1 MKALA
6 LSGGVGGA
14 KLCFGL
20 AEVLKPDELRIVVN
34 NGDDEEF
41 HGFYVCPDLDTVMYT
56 LAGLSNQ
63 HTGWGIKNETFAALG
78 ALGRLGQE
86 TWFGLGDQDLAT
98 HIVRTRML
106 GQGRSLSEVTD
117 YICRRLGIEHSI
129 APMTDDLLRTTVITE
144 ELGAL
149 PFQTYFVKHRC
160 EPRVAALEFEGADCA
175 EVSRGFSES
184 LDSCDTL
191 IFCPS
196 NPYLSVAPIL
206 SMRGVRERIES
217 FEGHRLA
224 ISPIVGGQ
232 ALKGPAAKLLSELG
246 EDVSCVGVARQ
257 YTGLC
262 DTFVIDELDRDL
274 ADDVRALGM
283 EVLILNTIMN
293 NNRDKVELARNLL
306 AAISESN
313 DQ

>member
-6 LSGGVGGA
+6 LTGGVGGA

-20 AEVLKPDELRIVVN
+20 AEVLKPDELSIVVN
-34 NGDDEEF
+34 NGDDEVF
-41 HGFYVCPDLDTVMYT
+41 HGLYVCPDLDTVMYT
-56 LAGLSNQ
+56 LAGLSNP
-63 HTGWGIKNETFAALG
+63 HTGWGIRNETFAALG
-78 ALGRLGQE
+78 ALDRLGQE

-98 HIVRTRML
+98 HIVRTSML
-106 GQGRSLSEVTD
+106 SHGKSLSEVTD
-117 YICRRLGIEHSI
+117 HLCHRLGIEHPI
-129 APMTDDLLRTTVITE
+129 TPMTDDSLRTTVITR
-144 ELGAL
+144 ELGTL
-149 PFQTYFVKHRC
+149 PFQTYFVRHRC
-160 EPRVAALEFEGADCA
+160 EPTVTALEFDGSDSAYP
-175 EVSRGFSES
+175 SPGFSES

-206 SMRGVRERIES
+206 SMTGVRERIES
-217 FEGHRLA
+217 FQGHRLA
-224 ISPIVGGQ
+224 VSPIVGGQ

-257 YTGLC
+257 YVGLC

-274 ADDVRALGM
+274 AGDVRALGM
-283 EVLILNTIMN
+283 EVLVLNTIMN

-306 AAISESN
+306 GAISESN

>member
-20 AEVLKPDELRIVVN
+20 AEVLEPDELRIVVN

-41 HGFYVCPDLDTVMYT
+41 HGLYVCPDLDTVMYT
-56 LAGLSNQ
+56 LAGLSNP
-63 HTGWGIKNETFAALG
+63 HTGWGIRNETFAALS
-78 ALGRLGQE
+78 ALDRLGQE

-98 HIVRTRML
+98 HIVRTQMIR
-106 GQGRSLSEVTD
+106 QGKTLSEVTD
-117 YICRRLGIEHSI
+117 YLCRRLGIEPPI
-129 APMTDDLLRTTVITE
+129 IPMTDDLLRTTVTTK
-144 ELGAL
+144 ELGTV
-149 PFQTYFVKHRC
+149 PFQTYFVRHKC
-160 EPRVAALEFEGADCA
+160 EPTVTALEFDGADSA
-175 EVSRGFSES
+175 QASPGFSDS
-184 LDSCDTL
+184 LYSCDAL

-206 SMRGVRERIES
+206 AVPGVRERIES

-224 ISPIVGGQ
+224 VSPIVGGQ

-257 YTGLC
+257 YVGLC
-262 DTFVIDELDRDL
+262 DTFVIDELDSHL

-283 EVLILNTIMN
+283 DVLVLNTIMN
-293 NNRDKVELARNLL
+293 NNCDKIELARNLMS
-306 AAISESN
+306 AVSKSN
-313 DQ
+313 EQ

>member
-6 LSGGVGGA
+6 LTGGVGGA

-20 AEVLKPDELRIVVN
+20 AQILGPDELRIVVN
-34 NGDDEEF
+34 TGDDEEF
-41 HGFYVCPDLDTVMYT
+41 HGLYVCPDLDTVTYT
-56 LAGLSNQ
+56 LAELSNP
-63 HTGWGIKNETFAALG
+63 HTGWGIKNETFTALS
-78 ALGRLGQE
+78 ALDRLGQE

-98 HIVRTRML
+98 HIVRTQML
-106 GQGRSLSEVTD
+106 REGKSLSEVTD
-117 YICRRLGIEHSI
+117 YLCRRLGIKHSI
-129 APMTDDLLRTTVITE
+129 TPMTDDSLRTTVITR
-144 ELGAL
+144 ELGTL

-160 EPRVAALEFEGADCA
+160 EPTVASLEFQGSDSA
-175 EVSRGFSES
+175 EASFGFSNN

-206 SMRGVRERIES
+206 SMGGVRERIES

-224 ISPIVGGQ
+224 VSPIVGGQ

-257 YTGLC
+257 YVGLC

-274 ADDVRALGM
+274 AGDVRALGM
-283 EVLILNTIMN
+283 EVLVLNTIMN
-293 NNRDKVELARNLL
+293 NNSDKVELARNLL
-306 AAISESN
+306 AAISKSN